1 MKNKK
6 TNTIIKICLK
16 KVINIKKKNLKKLD
30 QAKKKT
36 SSKNKN

>member
-16 KVINIKKKNLKKLD
+16 KVINEKKLKKVRL
-30 QAKKKT
+30 
-36 SSKNKN
+36 S